1 MEMLINFDL
10 TPQQLSKRA
19 YLSICRSHYYKHD
32 FAIIS
37 SVTGLS
43 TKYIV
48 TDFVKYSENILHCIF
63 QHKYFYK
70 MDAKYGAKRSF
81 KIPISNRLN
90 FVKYEV
96 PDRIGGGQHGAS
108 IEKLTWM

>member
-10 TPQQLSKRA
+10 TPQQHCNRA
-19 YLSICRSHYYKHD
+19 YLSICLSQYHKHD

-48 TDFVKYSENILHCIF
+48 ADFVKYSENILHWIF

-70 MDAKYGAKRSF
+70 MDAKYSAKRSL
-81 KIPISNRLN
+81 KIPISNSLN
-90 FVKYEV
+90 SKKYEA
-96 PDRIGGGQHGAS
+96 PDRIG
-108 IEKLTWM
+108 ERPTWC